1 MSDKLNLQLSRCF
14 GYLCTRNVIG
24 TINSSSSLLHVLG
37 MLSNRLPAMPRC
49 SLVQFVDCCR
59 MLVYQRLRFSTVTK
73 SVFGL
78 HLSRVRSVNLL
89 VEKDCKTIV
98 VVSSIRIVRKSVLPI
113 HIGHS
118 LFQRRFLPQRKHLSP
133 RRILHSIKVRKTCL
147 WCEPTCARQLYS
159 PCIQ

>member
-1 MSDKLNLQLSRCF
+1 MSDKLNLQLSQCF
-14 GYLCTRNVIG
+14 GYICTRNVIG
-24 TINSSSSLLHVLG
+24 TINSSSSFLHVLG
-37 MLSNRLPAMPRC
+37 MPSNRLPAMPRC
-49 SLVQFVDCCR
+49 LLVQFVDCCR
-59 MLVYQRLRFSTVTK
+59 VLVYQRLRFSTVTK

-118 LFQRRFLPQRKHLSP
+118 LFQRCFLPQRKHLSP
-133 RRILHSIKVRKTCL
+133 RRILHSTKVRKTCL